1 MSEPLLRAEG
11 LTKRFG
17 GLLANDDITLDVL
30 PGEVHAVIGPN
41 GAGKTTLIGLL
52 SGETAADSGR
62 LVVAGRDLTRT
73 PIHERAR
80 FGLARSFQITSVF
93 PQLTTLDNVLLA
105 VQAHWRHSFRFW
117 RPARSIEELRQ
128 PALEALAQV
137 GLSERAEVVAAN
149 VSHGER
155 RQLEI
160 AMALVSHP
168 KLLLLDEP
176 TAGMGSEETARM
188 VGVLRSLKGGQAI
201 LLIEHDMD
209 VVFTLADRITVMVDG
224 RIIASGLPEDI
235 RSDAAVRA
243 AYLG

>member
-17 GLLANDDITLDVL
+17 GLLANDDIALDVL

-52 SGETAADSGR
+52 SGEIAADSGR

-93 PQLTTLDNVLLA
+93 PQLTMLDNVLLA

-117 RPARSIEELRQ
+117 RPARSIKELRQ
-128 PALEALAQV
+128 PALEALARV
-137 GLSERAEVVAAN
+137 GLSERAGAVAAN

-160 AMALVSHP
+160 AMALASVP

-224 RIIASGLPEDI
+224 RTIASGLPEDI

>member
-1 MSEPLLRAEG
+1 MSEPLLRADG

-17 GLLANDDITLDVL
+17 GLLANDDIALDVF

-52 SGETAADSGR
+52 SGEIAADSGR
-62 LVVAGRDLTRT
+62 LVVAGRDLTGT
-73 PIHERAR
+73 PVHERAR

-93 PQLTTLDNVLLA
+93 PQLTMLDNVLLA

-128 PALEALAQV
+128 PALEALARV
-137 GLSERAEVVAAN
+137 GLSKRAGVVAAN

-160 AMALVSHP
+160 AMALVSVP

-188 VGVLRSLKGGQAI
+188 VGVLESLKGGQAI

-209 VVFTLADRITVMVDG
+209 VVFSLADRITVLVDG
-224 RIIASGLPEDI
+224 RTIASGLPEDI
-235 RSDAAVRA
+235 RSDAAVRT